1 MAKKHSKKQ
10 ARPSEVPAG
19 MWGGVV
25 ATLKFVFKNVR
36 LFLPLLVVALVICGA
51 AMWVSDDAM
60 VIVVVMAML
69 VLWLATLFF
78 ARRVMAGEK
87 VKFRDGLYNAMTPL
101 VSSLIVFVVLAV
113 QCIPVMLIVI
123 GYSAAVE
130 TNLFANVFYGSLFVL
145 FAILMVVIAGF
156 LLSGT
161 LMGMIA
167 VNTPGMY
174 PWEALKLSHELMI
187 GRRVEFVLKMLVL
200 LMLLA
205 VVYVVIVGPAVLVG
219 LMLYNIGGIET
230 PMLVPIVSTV
240 AGCVA
245 VILAGVYLY
254 IYYRQILGM
263 KVRI

>member
-1 MAKKHSKKQ
+1 M
-10 ARPSEVPAG
+10 
-19 MWGGVV
+19 
-25 ATLKFVFKNVR
+25 ATLKFVFRNVR
-36 LFLPLLVVALVICGA
+36 LFLPLLVVALLVCVA
-51 AMWVSDDAM
+51 ALWVSEDAM
-60 VIVVVMAML
+60 VIVVVLAML

-130 TNLFANVFYGSLFVL
+130 TNLFASAFYGSLFVL
-145 FAILMVVIAGF
+145 FVILMVAISGY

-161 LMGMIA
+161 LMGLVA
-167 VNTPGMY
+167 VSTPGMY
-174 PWEALKLSHELMI
+174 PLEALKLTHELMI
-187 GRRVEFVLKMLVL
+187 GRRVEFVLRMLVL
-200 LMLLA
+200 LIFL
-205 VVYVVIVGPAVLVG
+205 VVMYAVIVGPAVLIG
-219 LMLYNIGGIET
+219 LLLYNTGGVET

-245 VILAGVYLY
+245 VILTGVYLY

-263 KVRI
+263 KVKI